1 VVLDPDLPVPLWEQL
16 AHVIRD
22 KIQAREY
29 TGRLPSARSLAQ
41 EYEVSHKTSE
51 HALRHLKDQ
60 GIVVAV
66 VGKGYFVAR

>member
-16 AHVIRD
+16 AQVIRD

-29 TGRLPSARSLAQ
+29 TGRLPSALSLAQ
-41 EYEVSHKTSE
+41 QYEVSHKTSE
-51 HALRHLKDQ
+51 HALRYLKEQ

-66 VGKGYFVAR
+66 IGKGYFVAR